1 MSRGVGECVGLYGT
15 TADEAAQRAAFTGGE
30 VPVAVYGLGK
40 MGLPLAAVYA
50 AVSGNTTGVDVDESV
65 VETVNAGDCHVKR
78 EPGLPALVSETV
90 DDGALRATTDSRAA
104 AADAAVHVLMV
115 PTLLTD
121 DREPDLSTLLS
132 AVEDVGSGLSA
143 GDLVVVESTVP
154 PRTTADRVVPLLAE
168 ESGLPP
174 DAFGVAACPERT
186 VSGEALADIRGTHPK
201 VVGGVD
207 DESARLAGV
216 IYDEISDNEV
226 VETTDA
232 TVAEAVKVFEGVYRD
247 VNIALANQLAT
258 YAEAIDADVTEAIDV
273 ANTQPFCDIHA
284 PGPGVGG
291 HCIPVY
297 PYFLTGAF
305 DVEDPLLTTAR
316 RVNDGMAAYT
326 ASLLSRILDAH
337 GVDRPDPRVLILG
350 LTYKANIEELRNTPA
365 IPVAN
370 LLTEA
375 GASVIG
381 VDPMLDD
388 WSEAVDGD
396 EPGDGG
402 ELDGIEHCDAD
413 AMYDAAVDAVVFVTP
428 HDEFAEAD
436 WDAFD
441 APILDGR
448 GAIDAAA
455 VDAPVYAI
463 GGRWP

>member
-1 MSRGVGECVGLYGT
+1 MSRGVADRAGLYGAA
-15 TADEAAQRAAFTGGE
+15 ADEAAQRAAFTGGE

-50 AVSGNTTGVDVDESV
+50 AVSGNTTGVDIDESV
-65 VETVNAGDCHVKR
+65 VETVNAGGCHVKR
-78 EPGLPALVSETV
+78 EPGLAELVSETV

-121 DREPDLSTLLS
+121 DREPDLSVLLS
-132 AVEDVGSGLSA
+132 AVEDVGSGLSP

-154 PRTTADRVVPLLAE
+154 PRTTTDRVVPLLAE
-168 ESGLPP
+168 ESGLPAE
-174 DAFGVAACPERT
+174 AFGVAACPERT

-207 DESARLAGV
+207 DESSRLAGL

-226 VETTDA
+226 IETTDA

-258 YAEAIDADVTEAIDV
+258 YAEQLDADVTEAIDV

-305 DVEDPLLTTAR
+305 DVDDPLLTTAR
-316 RVNDGMAAYT
+316 EVNDGMAAYT
-326 ASLLSRILDAH
+326 ASLLSRILDVH
-337 GVDRPDPRVLILG
+337 GVDRPDPRVLLLG

-370 LLTEA
+370 FLTEA

-388 WSEAVDGD
+388 WSTD
-396 EPGDGG
+396 PGENRAGG
-402 ELDGIEHCDAD
+402 GGLDDIEYCPSD
-413 AMYDAAVDAVVFVTP
+413 AMYDSAVDAVVLVTP

-455 VDAPVYAI
+455 VDAPVYTI